1 MEHLMTTTSTDLAC
15 ASDRQQTISIGIIF
29 ERMEDLTRDVLSYLL
44 LYQNSIQRTFEFRIL
59 SAPEDDPFI
68 DRLASGVTHI
78 DAVQD
83 CQAYMQRVKDLNIAR
98 AQAFDLEAEQL
109 ETIVLVT
116 DTRFSD
122 NFYLVGM
129 QGWTILAFGGWQQQF
144 APPSIVEYYLSH
156 VVIAALDALSTGN
169 ERHFDTRG
177 CAFDFNASLS
187 YTRFK
192 VLTGQLCSDCAARL
206 EQEVSKQAV
215 DDANAL
221 LKRAWLGTPSA
232 PSDVALTV
240 KKLGYD
246 LFHTAGPTPTIWEK
260 LQAIM
265 AEEGA
270 KKIVGAIVT
279 GAVAGLVL
287 LFGLLTTKGS

>member
-1 MEHLMTTTSTDLAC
+1 MEHLMTTISTEPNH
-15 ASDRQQTISIGIIF
+15 ASERQQTMSIGIVF

-68 DRLASGVTHI
+68 HQLAAGVTHFE
-78 DAVQD
+78 AVKD
-83 CQAYMQRVKDLNIAR
+83 CSAYIQRVKDSNR
-98 AQAFDLEAEQL
+98 AGAEAFDLEVEEL
-109 ETIVLVT
+109 KKIVLLT
-116 DTRFSD
+116 DTHFSD
-122 NFYLVGM
+122 NFFLVGM
-129 QGWTILAFGGWQQQF
+129 RGWTILAFGGWQHQF

-156 VVIAALDALSTGN
+156 VVTAALDALSPGN

-187 YTRFK
+187 DTRFK
-192 VLTGQLCSDCAARL
+192 VLTGQLCSACAARL

-215 DDANAL
+215 DDAIVL
-221 LKRAWLGTPSA
+221 LRRAWLGTPSA

-246 LFHTAGPTPTIWEK
+246 LFHTAGPTPTTWEK
-260 LQAIM
+260 LKGIM

-270 KKIVGAIVT
+270 KKIVGAIVA

-287 LFGLLTTKGS
+287 LFGLLASK